1 MILKTSAPIL
11 EQSCPACGGR
21 FTIGS
26 AGRKKKVQCPQCR
39 EVVLLNGTAHAEA
52 APASPAAPEW
62 LARCEMLQARIDALE
77 QQVEALLVAPR
88 ARPPLFAENLADFR
102 AVRAEVPPPDDPAE
116 TPDAPVP
123 RREIFRE
130 EKPDDDAAMREMF
143 ARKYQPPAN
152 DIGLLLPA
160 GDGAARQSVEAL
172 TAILVRAGWQV
183 RGVKEDRH
191 FPPESRRG
199 LTLAAA
205 PTLPLPRIT
214 GTLNALREAGFSV
227 GFQIDPKRGSNE
239 TVLIV
244 ATDAG
249 AENGDGP
256 AA

>member
-1 MILKTSAPIL
+1 MILKTCAPIL

-21 FTIGS
+21 FTVGS

-52 APASPAAPEW
+52 APALPAAPEW
-62 LARCEMLQARIDALE
+62 LAHCEKLQARIEALE

-88 ARPPLFAENLADFR
+88 ARLPLFGENLADFR
-102 AVRAEVPPPDDPAE
+102 AERAAVPPPEESPE
-116 TPDAPVP
+116 TPDAPEP
-123 RREIFRE
+123 GREVFRE
-130 EKPDDDAAMREMF
+130 EEPDDGAALREMF
-143 ARKYQPPAN
+143 VRKYQPPAN
-152 DIGLLLPA
+152 DIGLLLPT
-160 GDGAARQSVEAL
+160 GDGAARQSVAAL

-183 RGVKEDRH
+183 RGVTEDGH
-191 FPPESRRG
+191 FPPGGRRG

-227 GFQIDPKRGSNE
+227 GLQIDPERASHE

-244 ATDAG
+244 ASDAES
-249 AENGDGP
+249 ENG